1 MLRVF
6 QYGKLYWT
14 VGSFDLV
21 LELSISLSFLIKVAL
36 HLSKSSVMESNQKV
50 ELELINMA
58 IQRLVEEKKIRGA
71 SSSDCLD
78 DQLLLSKLLSQLESL
93 KGDSTI
99 KEPEASTEVDEVSPT
114 AVCNVDNKM
123 ENAGQLNGGSNET
136 ESEIV
141 KELKKV
147 KRQNFVTH
155 CLLSVLIVL
164 TAAWQV
170 SEVKLILK
178 VKEGFSHPF
187 QSFGSL
193 LTGMLKGPNKNGED
207 AEKKSSHAEQ
217 PIEAPPLP
225 AIKIPELPHVDLP
238 DLGLNGEY
246 K

>member
-1 MLRVF
+1 M
-6 QYGKLYWT
+6 YLY
-14 VGSFDLV
+14 
-21 LELSISLSFLIKVAL
+21 A
-36 HLSKSSVMESNQKV
+36 
-50 ELELINMA
+50 
-58 IQRLVEEKKIRGA
+58 
-71 SSSDCLD
+71 CLT
-78 DQLLLSKLLSQLESL
+78 QLESL
-93 KGDSTI
+93 RGDGTI
-99 KEPEASTEVDEVSPT
+99 KEPETSTEASTEIDEVSPT

-170 SEVKLILK
+170 SEVKLMLK
-178 VKEGFSHPF
+178 VREGFSHPF

-193 LTGMLKGPNKNGED
+193 VTGMLKGPNKNGED
-207 AEKKSSHAEQ
+207 AEKQSSHAKQ
-217 PIEAPPLP
+217 PIEALPLP
-225 AIKIPELPHVDLP
+225 ALKIPELPLVDLL
-238 DLGLNGEY
+238 DIGLNGEN

>member
-1 MLRVF
+1 
-6 QYGKLYWT
+6 
-14 VGSFDLV
+14 
-21 LELSISLSFLIKVAL
+21 
-36 HLSKSSVMESNQKV
+36 MESNQKV

-58 IQRLVEEKKIRGA
+58 IQRLVEEKKIKEA
-71 SSSDCLD
+71 SSTDCLD

-93 KGDSTI
+93 KGDGTI
-99 KEPEASTEVDEVSPT
+99 KEPEASTEASTEIDEVSPT

-178 VKEGFSHPF
+178 VKEGFNHPF

-207 AEKKSSHAEQ
+207 AEKQSSHAKQ
-217 PIEAPPLP
+217 QIEAPPLP
-225 AIKIPELPHVDLP
+225 DLKIPELPRVDLP
-238 DLGLNGEY
+238 DLRLNGEN